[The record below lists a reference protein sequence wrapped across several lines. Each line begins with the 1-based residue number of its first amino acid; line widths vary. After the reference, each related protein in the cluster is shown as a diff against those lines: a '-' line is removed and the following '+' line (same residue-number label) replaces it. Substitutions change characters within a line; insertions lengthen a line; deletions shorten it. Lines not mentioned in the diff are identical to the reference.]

1 MKVTEKAYAKL
12 NLTLEVGEKRA
23 DGYHDLISVMTSA
36 TLYDTVIVETLPT
49 AGITVECDRADVP
62 TDDSNLAVKAAA
74 VFFAARKAAGDNR
87 VWGCHIRL
95 QKQIPMEA
103 GLGGGSSDAAAVLRA
118 LRALYAPEL
127 SKEELETIGAR
138 VGSDVPYCVRRGT
151 ALCRGRGES
160 VTDLPTMPGCH
171 YVIVKPWEAFS
182 TGAMYGAIDAQNPAR
197 RHTTD
202 NLITGLAHG
211 DLQAVAANLYNTF
224 EAVVPENSAVWTARQ
239 KLIDHGALNAMMSGS
254 GSAVFGIFDTAEQ
267 AKKAYASM
275 QNEDWQVFLCEPV

>member
-1 MKVTEKAYAKL
+1 MKATEKAYAKL

-23 DGYHDLISVMTSA
+23 DGYHELTSVMTSA

-160 VTDLPTMPGCH
+160 VTDLPTMPKCH
-171 YVIVKPWEAFS
+171 YVIVKPQEAFS
-182 TGAMYGAIDAQNPAR
+182 TAAMYNTIDVKKPAR
-197 RHTTD
+197 RHTTAD
-202 NLITGLAHG
+202 LAAGLAQG
-211 DLQAVAANLYNTF
+211 DLQTVAANLYNTF
-224 EAVVPENSAVWTARQ
+224 EAVVPESSAVWSARQ
-239 KLIDHGALNAMMSGS
+239 LLLRSGAVNAMMSGS